1 MVDEILEEE
10 VVKRESEEFE
20 ERIVEIRRTAKV
32 TKGGKTLSFR
42 VLAVVGNRKGKVGV
56 GIGKAREVP
65 DAIRKAL
72 SAARASLIDVPLYRG
87 TIPHETTAKQDA
99 SVVLLKPAAPGTGI
113 IAGSVVRA
121 VVELAGVQNVLTKA
135 LGSTNAVNLALAT
148 LKALKDLVPPDK
160 AARLRDLG
168 IGQIIR
174 GAKKGA

>member
-1 MVDEILEEE
+1 MVDGILEEE
-10 VVKRESEEFE
+10 VIKRESEEFE

-87 TIPHETTAKQDA
+87 TIPHEVIGKQDA

-113 IAGSVVRA
+113 IAGLVVRA
-121 VVELAGVQNVLTKA
+121 VVELAGIQNVLTKA
-135 LGSTNAVNLALAT
+135 LGSTNPVNLALAT
-148 LKALKDLVPPDK
+148 VNALKSLVPPDK
-160 AARLRDLG
+160 LAKLRDLTVS
-168 IGQIIR
+168 QVIR
-174 GAKKGA
+174 GVKKEA

>member
-10 VVKRESEEFE
+10 IIKKESEEFE
-20 ERIVEIRRTAKV
+20 ERIIEIRRTAKV

-42 VLAVVGNRKGKVGV
+42 VLAVVGNRKGKVGI

-65 DAIRKAL
+65 DAMRKAL
-72 SAARASLIDVPLYRG
+72 SAARSSLIDVPIYRG
-87 TIPHETTAKQDA
+87 TIPHEVTAKQDA

-121 VVELAGVQNVLTKA
+121 VVELAGIQNVLTKA
-135 LGSTNAVNLALAT
+135 LGSTNPVNLALAT
-148 LKALKDLVPPDK
+148 IKALKSLVPPDK
-160 AARLRDLG
+160 AAKLRDLSVSQV
-168 IGQIIR
+168 IY